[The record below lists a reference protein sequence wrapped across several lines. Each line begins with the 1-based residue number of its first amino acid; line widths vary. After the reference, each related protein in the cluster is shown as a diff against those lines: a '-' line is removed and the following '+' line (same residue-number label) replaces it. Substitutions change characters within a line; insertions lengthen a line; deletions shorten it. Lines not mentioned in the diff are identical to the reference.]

1 MLVSACTIGEEETKG
16 VVSLEESV
24 SSTTII
30 EQVTFEEGVLNFAQC
45 MREEGIDFPD
55 PSFDI
60 DGNPEFDNLDIENEE
75 EFEEA
80 LDKRRKII
88 DPIFNLIPK
97 TYQTWNGEY
106 GVESLEK
113 KAQAIWDYIMREIK
127 AFCNNTI
134 I

>member
-80 LDKRRKII
+80 FTNCCLLYTSPSPRDSGKSRM
-88 DPIFNLIPK
+88 P
-97 TYQTWNGEY
+97 
-106 GVESLEK
+106 SS
-113 KAQAIWDYIMREIK
+113 A
-127 AFCNNTI
+127 
-134 I
+134 